1 MNDTFTIINKSKA
14 KALLNEIISI
24 EQLQRLQDTFTAT
37 TNVASILIDLNGD
50 LITKPSNFT
59 KICSLVQKTEKG
71 GHLCNTSN
79 LERSSLA
86 GSINQP
92 TYLKCH
98 PCGFGDA
105 SIPVFV
111 NGERVA
117 NWLLGQINL
126 DDTNR
131 NEIADF
137 ALVIGVDISE
147 MLMAFDQMPKM
158 SSSKFESIIK
168 LLFKI
173 STEIMNLG
181 FQRYQSNE
189 FDDLY
194 YENEIQKRFDSILNE
209 STLIHNN

>member
-24 EQLQRLQDTFTAT
+24 EQLQRLQDTFAST
-37 TNVASILIDLNGD
+37 TNVASIIIDLNGIP
-50 LITKPSNFT
+50 ITKPSNFT
-59 KICSLVQKTEKG
+59 KICSLIQNTEIG
-71 GHLCNTSN
+71 SHHCDISDTA
-79 LERSSLA
+79 RSRIA
-86 GSINQP
+86 NSINQP

-117 NWLLGQINL
+117 NWLIGQINL

-181 FQRYQSNE
+181 FQLYQSNE

-194 YENEIQKRFDSILNE
+194 YENEIQKRFDSYLNE
-209 STLIHNN
+209 STLIQNN